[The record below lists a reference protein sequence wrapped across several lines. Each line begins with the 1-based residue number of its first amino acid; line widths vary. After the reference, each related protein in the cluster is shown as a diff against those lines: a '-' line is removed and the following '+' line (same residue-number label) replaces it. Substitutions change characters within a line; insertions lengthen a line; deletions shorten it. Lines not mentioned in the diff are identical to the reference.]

1 MDETRHCRHLCIGP
15 PADGAVDVVL
25 EGVGRARRT
34 RHCRVV
40 IEVLLLDQSRILAE
54 ALKER
59 LEREPDIRV
68 VAAVGSV
75 PAARRVIRSAH
86 VDVAVCDVDLAVDLL
101 RDLDGR
107 RPSVPGPRVVVL
119 AESSGRRHATDLVQ
133 VGIVAWVTRDQPVQT
148 LLDALR
154 GAVRGETRIPPVLLT
169 AVLHD
174 LTTFREHRTQAES
187 RLTGLTA
194 REREILH
201 LLTEGLDRRE
211 VAMRLHLSQHT
222 VRTHLQNIRTSL
234 AVHSTLAAVALAR
247 AGEREADLG

>member
-1 MDETRHCRHLCIGP
+1 LAP
-15 PADGAVDVVL
+15 DGQRASVRTVV
-25 EGVGRARRT
+25 
-34 RHCRVV
+34 
-40 IEVLLLDQSRILAE
+40 EVLLLDQSRILAE

-75 PAARRVIRSAH
+75 PMARRIVDSSRL
-86 VDVAVCDVDLAVDLL
+86 DVAVCDVDLAVDLL
-101 RDLDGR
+101 GSLDHGAAGDGR
-107 RPSVPGPRVVVL
+107 PHVVVL
-119 AESSGRRHATDLVQ
+119 AEVAGGRRATDLVQ
-133 VGIVAWVTRDQPVQT
+133 VGIAAWVTRDQPVQA
-148 LLDALR
+148 LIDAIR
-154 GAVRGETRIPPVLLT
+154 GAVHGETRIPPVLLT
-169 AVLHD
+169 AVLRD
-174 LTTFREHRTQAES
+174 LRTFRERRTQAES

-194 REREILH
+194 REREILD

-247 AGEREADLG
+247 ASELEPGLH

>member
-1 MDETRHCRHLCIGP
+1 LAALDRDAT
-15 PADGAVDVVL
+15 V
-25 EGVGRARRT
+25 
-34 RHCRVV
+34 RVV
-40 IEVLLLDQSRILAE
+40 IEVMLLDQSRILAE
-54 ALKER
+54 TLRER

-75 PAARRVIRSAH
+75 PVARRVIDTAR
-86 VDVAVCDVDLAVDLL
+86 VDVAVCDVDLAIDLFRGL
-101 RDLDGR
+101 GDHSAAAPR
-107 RPSVPGPRVVVL
+107 PRVVVL
-119 AESSGRRHATDLVQ
+119 AESSGRRHVTELVQ

-148 LLDALR
+148 LLEAVR

-169 AVLHD
+169 AVLRD
-174 LTTFREHRTQAES
+174 LTTLRDRRTQAES

-247 AGEREADLG
+247 AGEREVRQG